1 MRVRLS
7 QRLNQGGAALIAL
20 ALLFASPALAKPS
33 TASTATPAPSAP
45 ATASPAPAS
54 ADSPI
59 PEPTDAETA
68 AFRAKLAE
76 KQAEL
81 DELEAQLDALDREL
95 SIAAEEYNKAVMEL
109 EAITNRLETT
119 KKDLANAELAFELQQ
134 DTLSERARDIYRN
147 GELSSLDILLGA
159 KSISDFVARVRYLYM
174 MGESDASIVATLEAQ
189 RDLIAEAEREAEAD
203 EQQARSLEFQLQ
215 ARKIEVMLRIQERE
229 ELLANT
235 QVELLELLD
244 DQAAERQLAEA
255 ELLREVLTGANRAG
269 IVVEPGSPVETA
281 LAYHGVPYL
290 WGGESPRGFDCSGLV
305 MYVMRQH
312 GVSLPHYSGS
322 QFQLGERVAP
332 SALQPGDAVFFG
344 SPVYHVGMYVGA
356 GYFIHAPRTGDFV
369 KLSRLA
375 DRKDYAGARRYD
387 WEYRTEPIWGAVTD
401 PATAAR

>member
-1 MRVRLS
+1 MRVRRS
-7 QRLNQGGAALIAL
+7 QRVVRSGAILVAF
-20 ALLFASPALAKPS
+20 ALLFASPALANPS

-59 PEPTDAETA
+59 PQPTDAETA

-95 SIAAEEYNKAVMEL
+95 SIAAEEYNKAVVEL